1 MMGRP
6 RSLPVFLSNSS
17 QRVTLHRDA
26 VLKHGTHDQK
36 SHAGS
41 RRRYGPDDESD
52 GRYRMPKRED
62 GKKKDEAEPDDD
74 VIRTKD
80 FDEALRLLSE
90 GKRVELDSPAKAYTL
105 VKRLHEF
112 AQRAKKEG
120 RNAPNLDLCKVSV
133 PGTNLFCG
141 GNLGIERKKMPQLS
155 GKARKGSAADAMP
168 KSDKG
173 EVNVGKMFTDS
184 LRSSGVEVRETTVPA
199 SRLRAS
205 QSQLVGASVG
215 WMMSSEG
222 QKALGIGTSKQNR
235 IFVSRDGYVI
245 DGHHRWAANV
255 GLDSSDGSLGDVDM
269 PVTMIDLPISE
280 VLALATEFADEV
292 GILPKEG

>member
-1 MMGRP
+1 M
-6 RSLPVFLSNSS
+6 FLSNDS
-17 QRVTLHRDA
+17 QRVTLHRHA
-26 VLKHGTHDQK
+26 VLKHGDHDQK

-41 RRRYGPDDESD
+41 RRRMGPEEEPK
-52 GRYRMPKRED
+52 GRRYQVPKKEED
-62 GKKKDEAEPDDD
+62 GKGKEQAAEDD
-74 VIRTKD
+74 VVRTED
-80 FDEALRLLSE
+80 FDEAIRMLSE
-90 GKRVELDSPAKAYTL
+90 GKKVEFDTPAKVFTL

-112 AQRAKKEG
+112 AQRARKEG
-120 RNAPNLDLCKVSV
+120 KQAPNLDLCKVSV

-141 GNLGIERKKMPQLS
+141 GNLGIERAKMPQLS
-155 GKARKGSAADAMP
+155 GKARAGSAADAMP
-168 KSDKG
+168 KNDKG
-173 EVNVGKMFTDS
+173 EVNVGKMFTDT
-184 LRSSGVEVRETTVPA
+184 LRQSGVEVKETTVPA

-205 QSQLVGASVG
+205 QNQLVGANVG
-215 WMMSSEG
+215 WMMSEEG

-255 GLDSSDGSLGDVDM
+255 GLDTSDGNLGDIEM

-280 VLALATEFADEV
+280 VLQRANAFADEV